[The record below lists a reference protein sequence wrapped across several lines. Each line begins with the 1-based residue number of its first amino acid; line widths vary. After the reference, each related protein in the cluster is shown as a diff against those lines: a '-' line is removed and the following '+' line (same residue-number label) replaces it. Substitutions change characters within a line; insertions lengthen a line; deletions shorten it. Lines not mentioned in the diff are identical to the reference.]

1 MIHPHTNTTHSIRQR
16 RRRHIRQRHRRR
28 RERVERAV
36 WLGYVGL
43 LLVAEGLV
51 VLAGL
56 LAGFH

>member
-1 MIHPHTNTTHSIRQR
+1 MNTTHSIRR
-16 RRRHIRQRHRRR
+16 RRRHIRQRHRARR
-28 RERVERAV
+28 DRIERAV

-43 LLVAEGLV
+43 LLVAECVV